1 MVTVLNVYITFRHH
15 PAPVVANYLSSPASS
30 SSRISEFGITKMAD
44 HTIKLMQGRQERHQT
59 TPKSQQQQQPFS
71 TVETAGHQD
80 SVMIRHETVFSA
92 CMLIKDDNDLL
103 NEWIAYHYHTTR
115 MRHLVVAIDPS
126 SLTSPAEILNRWQ
139 NITTLA
145 LHDPLHIVVWN
156 DADYMPKVFL
166 EKGFYVPAHR
176 INGNATE
183 SKWHDGHE
191 DAETVKRDTQRI
203 LNHRYRQVTFLS
215 ACFRHLR
222 RHNQTLAMHI
232 DTDEYL
238 TINPILRQDNGQAWQ
253 GTYKV
258 TVPTSLNLPA
268 TLLNFL
274 QDVKRNPFLS
284 ESFNYPCISMPRLLF
299 GSKAMPIEQRKLLES
314 SIQQSV
320 NFVLDR
326 FESLRWKYHTAFD
339 DKERNA
345 QPKVI
350 VDVSVVDEKD
360 QMFRKKP
367 FSIHRPSMALCRRID
382 QLDFKKKE
390 RYPLTVNHYLGSWER
405 YIGRNDSRRSR
416 RFYDFKS
423 NVTLTGG
430 GGLETDNFISSWL
443 NGFVQHVGPT
453 VARSL
458 LKDYVG

>member
-1 MVTVLNVYITFRHH
+1 MDEHTITF
-15 PAPVVANYLSSPASS
+15 
-30 SSRISEFGITKMAD
+30 I
-44 HTIKLMQGRQERHQT
+44 QGQEQNRA
-59 TPKSQQQQQPFS
+59 TPQSQKQQQQQPFS
-71 TVETAGHQD
+71 TVTTTSRREP
-80 SVMIRHETVFSA
+80 VIIRHDTVFSA

-103 NEWIAYHYHTTR
+103 NEWIAYHYHTIR
-115 MRHLVVAIDPS
+115 MRYLVVAVDPS
-126 SLTSPAEILNRWQ
+126 SLTSPSAILNRWQ
-139 NITTLA
+139 NTTTLA
-145 LHDPLHIVVWN
+145 LHDPLHVVVWH
-156 DADYMPKVFL
+156 DADYMPKSFI
-166 EKGFYVPAHR
+166 EKGYHVPAHK
-176 INGNATE
+176 INGNATQ

-238 TINPILRQDNGQAWQ
+238 TINPILRQEDDESWHRSYN
-253 GTYKV
+253 V
-258 TVPTSLNLPA
+258 TVPKSLTVPA

-274 QDVKRNPFLS
+274 QDVKRNRFLS
-284 ESFNYPCISMPRLLF
+284 DSFNYPCISMPRLLF
-299 GSKAMPIEQRKLLES
+299 GSKAMPDEQRTLIES
-314 SIQQSV
+314 SIRQSAV
-320 NFVLDR
+320 SDNSNDNFVLDR

-360 QMFRKKP
+360 QMFHKKP
-367 FSIHRPSMALCRRID
+367 FSIHRPSKALCRRID
-382 QLDFKKKE
+382 QLDFKRKE

-416 RFYDFKS
+416 RFYDYKS
-423 NVTLTGG
+423 NVTSTG
-430 GGLETDNFISSWL
+430 GGLETDNFVSSWL

-458 LKDYVG
+458 LKDYVGDSAVAVALGQ